1 MRNYSISLFPC
12 VDNDINLRQQ
22 ENMPHLL
29 KRRKY
34 IMKYVVERLSEHFEK
49 QNAVIFRKV
58 ILVGKPTKLLK
69 KIFVLCIQVCAE
81 GSYAS
86 ACVKVAFL

>member
-1 MRNYSISLFPC
+1 
-12 VDNDINLRQQ
+12 
-22 ENMPHLL
+22 MPHLL

-34 IMKYVVERLSEHFEK
+34 IMKYVEQLSEHFEK
-49 QNAVIFRKV
+49 QNAVIFRKA

-69 KIFVLCIQVCAE
+69 KVFVLCIQVRAE
-81 GSYAS
+81 GSYVS

>member
-1 MRNYSISLFPC
+1 MKNYRILLFPC

-22 ENMPHLL
+22 ENMPHIL

-34 IMKYVVERLSEHFEK
+34 IVKYVVEQLSEHSEK

-58 ILVGKPTKLLK
+58 ILGKPTKLLK
-69 KIFVLCIQVCAE
+69 KVIVLCIQVCAE
-81 GSYAS
+81 GSYVS

>member
-1 MRNYSISLFPC
+1 
-12 VDNDINLRQQ
+12 
-22 ENMPHLL
+22 MPHLL

-34 IMKYVVERLSEHFEK
+34 IMKYVEQLSEHFEK

-69 KIFVLCIQVCAE
+69 KVFVLCIQVRAE
-81 GSYAS
+81 GSYVS
-86 ACVKVAFL
+86 AYVKVAFL

>member
-1 MRNYSISLFPC
+1 
-12 VDNDINLRQQ
+12 
-22 ENMPHLL
+22 
-29 KRRKY
+29 
-34 IMKYVVERLSEHFEK
+34 MKYVEQLSEHFEK

-69 KIFVLCIQVCAE
+69 KVFVLCIQVCAE
-81 GSYAS
+81 GSYVS